1 MGHIPRKHERVPALM
16 EVTWEGSAGRYEART
31 SDLTVAGCFIDTL
44 GQVRVGETL
53 KFKLCLPAGDAIEV
67 QGKVIHKDPNI
78 GFGVCFTNISEP
90 DRKRLEWLVKA
101 VAYKADKQGSAN

>member
-1 MGHIPRKHERVPALM
+1 MSNATRKHKRVPALL
-16 EVTWEGSAGRYEART
+16 EVTWEGAAGRHEART
-31 SDLTVAGCFIDTL
+31 SDITVAGCFIDTL

-67 QGKVIHKDPNI
+67 QGKVVHKYPNV
-78 GFGVCFTNISEP
+78 GFGVCFTNIADP

-101 VAYKADKQGSAN
+101 EAYKAGKQGPAN